1 MSKTTE
7 NTKEKEIEEEEI
19 EEEPEKEEIKSN
31 PEEKEIE
38 NDEDKKIETPKK
50 KKRKHKNLK
59 KESTDSIENTE
70 EKEEKIDEENKEE
83 IKHKKIKKKKKK
95 KKKTEKY
102 ETDENKIDDNL
113 NIDKNEN
120 DENNNNIEQ
129 ENNKENKINQEE
141 IIENENENIQE
152 EKLDKENEEEEKNDE
167 IKQEKQEEINTDINK
182 DKNIEPEKKEELINS
197 KQKPKKIIEKKKLQ
211 NSKKK
216 SKPEKKQTSK
226 KRKLTEEEEEIEEDE
241 NPNDEEREEEEE
253 DIEEQETPPTE
264 RSSSKKN
271 KKKGKQ
277 ISKYHINPQFI
288 KELNAAYKILSK
300 LEDTE
305 DEEDEEEEDDQDTP
319 EPSKNSNMF
328 LCEKKL
334 RTALDICYKDPDMII
349 NKSVIEKMN
358 KIALNKRTNINYI
371 LGDIYIALLNKEAL
385 FDYENEDNFDFDDLI
400 MFIDNIIKFR
410 EEIKNNNNY
419 ILYDESLKQFL
430 FFISEQFELEA
441 KLMITIKKIL
451 DEDTDIDHE
460 NLITNKTFE
469 RFINSLSKELEGQ
482 ISLYEQYEVFL
493 QNKKNIINLIQECDP
508 EEKSNYNDYLKL
520 GKFLAYMLFNS
531 SMNIYLEKNAQ
542 IEKEESDDDAGD
554 MLLFY
559 NGNENRG
566 EINIINGEKF
576 CIEMDDKIREQR
588 KRLGEIIIKYSQQ
601 FIDNIDVFQIQYII
615 FILLSRLYACKYKKY
630 EDDINYILAD
640 SIINMCFFKTSPM
653 KLITDFINKILESDK
668 QENLSLQKLLVV
680 KINEVKN
687 EEGFLYQMPENLEK
701 KYKNKKIKLE
711 PKKTKKKKPKK
722 KKVDDEEESEE
733 DDDDDLYDTQNLE
746 KFEEIIADENL
757 FLLHNDLKL
766 GYFNQRVI
774 KSGEKFIFF
783 EELSQDY
790 SVLDFCFTLSDL
802 DIKFTITDM
811 TEGKKI
817 YAKERIIS
825 IDDTPLKII
834 MCFTQPRILKFE
846 FDNSYS
852 WVRSKTIKYKTNI
865 FYPKYPY
872 LINHQILLG
881 KYINSIS
888 KTKRDIERKKNKGKK
903 KIVSDDTDKLLILK
917 FNGKNK
923 VFNCINVNNNI
934 EAINNL
940 NKNQN
945 ISIFSIFIKIKD
957 EKNLDDKSYFYYYST
972 EKKDI
977 IENELNAENFDILL
991 NKTLNIDNT
1000 ILNIINLYIINGD
1013 DNNINYSS
1021 YSLKKLLGF
1030 EPSFIS
1036 NILYFIQNLNQA
1048 QLLYC
1053 LYKQILANELVDV
1066 VILLNYTKYSGYQIN
1081 LFDSDELID
1090 FNENFKGLNKNSNLD
1105 ENIKM
1110 MTEGIKKMEFGE
1122 ERKVLVILCS
1132 SIDEKENE
1140 ITPEKIKTKLEENF
1154 GKENGMKNISI
1165 IQLDKD
1171 FNTEVKNYSHLFYL
1185 ENN

>member
-1 MSKTTE
+1 MSKKTE
-7 NTKEKEIEEEEI
+7 KINEKEIEEEEI

-50 KKRKHKNLK
+50 KKRKRKKLK
-59 KESTDSIENTE
+59 KNSKDAIENAE

-83 IKHKKIKKKKKK
+83 TNNKKIKNKKKK
-95 KKKTEKY
+95 KKKTEKDIE
-102 ETDENKIDDNL
+102 ETKNDDNL
-113 NIDKNEN
+113 NIDNEN

-129 ENNKENKINQEE
+129 ENNINQDE
-141 IIENENENIQE
+141 INKNENINEEKIDEEIKE
-152 EKLDKENEEEEKNDE
+152 EKL
-167 IKQEKQEEINTDINK
+167 EEINTDKKIEEEKTEELTNNK
-182 DKNIEPEKKEELINS
+182 KKPNTKKNIKNS
-197 KQKPKKIIEKKKLQ
+197 K
-211 NSKKK
+211 NK
-216 SKPEKKQTSK
+216 SKPEKKQLSK
-226 KRKLTEEEEEIEEDE
+226 KRKLTEEEEEVEEEE
-241 NPNDEEREEEEE
+241 NSNNEEKEEEEE
-253 DIEEQETPPTE
+253 DIEEQETRPTE
-264 RSSSKKN
+264 RTSSKKN

-277 ISKYHINPQFI
+277 ISKFHINQQFI
-288 KELNAAYKILSK
+288 KELNSVYKILLK
-300 LEDTE
+300 KDETE
-305 DEEDEEEEDDQDTP
+305 DEDEEEEEDEQEAST
-319 EPSKNSNMF
+319 SKKNSNMF

-334 RTALDICYKDPDMII
+334 RNALDICYKDEEMII

-358 KIALNKRTNINYI
+358 KIASCKKTNINYI
-371 LGDIYIALLNKEAL
+371 LGNIYIVLMYKEAL
-385 FDYENEDNFDFDDLI
+385 FDYENEKNFDFDDLLL
-400 MFIDNIIKFR
+400 FIDNVIKFR
-410 EEIKNNNNY
+410 EETKNYNNN

-430 FFISEQFELEA
+430 FFVSEQFELEGG
-441 KLMITIKKIL
+441 LMKTIKKIL
-451 DEDTDIDHE
+451 DEDTDINHT

-469 RFINSLSKELEGQ
+469 KFINSLSKELEGQ
-482 ISLYEQYEVFL
+482 INLYEQYEIFL
-493 QNKKNIINLIQECDP
+493 QNKKNIIKLIHECDP

-576 CIEMDDKIREQR
+576 YIEMDDKIREQR
-588 KRLGEIIIKYSQQ
+588 KRLGEIIIKYCQQ
-601 FIDNIDVFQIQYII
+601 FIDIIDVFQIQYII

-630 EDDINYILAD
+630 EDDINNILTD

-653 KLITDFINKILESDK
+653 KLITDFMNKILESDK
-668 QENLSLQKLLVV
+668 QENLNLQKLLVI

-733 DDDDDLYDTQNLE
+733 EDDDDLYDTQNLE

-766 GYFNQRVI
+766 GYFNQKVI

-852 WVRSKTIKYKTNI
+852 WLRSKTIKYKTNI

-888 KTKRDIERKKNKGKK
+888 KTKKDIERKKNKGKK

-940 NKNQN
+940 NKNQY

-957 EKNLDDKSYFYYYST
+957 EKNINDKSYFYYYST

-977 IENELNAENFDILL
+977 IENELNAETFDILL

-1021 YSLKKLLGF
+1021 YSLKKLFGF
-1030 EPSFIS
+1030 EPEFIS

-1053 LYKQILANELVDV
+1053 LYKQIISNELIDV
-1066 VILLNYTKYSGYQIN
+1066 IILMNYSKYSGYQLN

-1105 ENIKM
+1105 ENIKI

-1122 ERKVLVILCS
+1122 ERKVLVVICS

-1140 ITPEKIKTKLEENF
+1140 ISQENIKAKLEENL

-1165 IQLDKD
+1165 IQTDKD